1 MTFGRAVLPCWML
14 NHGGSHCTMP
24 LRLYQ
29 ATVQSELDV
38 QEARHAQIP
47 ADLAAAQFR
56 RCMSDPIEAS
66 NELSNRRQFLPTSTA
81 PSLRS
86 PRCKFM
92 GGCSP
97 AAAHAA
103 QLGKGARLQPSAG
116 VPYEEI
122 CADDSQMSAKQTET
136 ISGIGRRRTIRRAIM
151 DCQSI
156 QFFAAID

>member
-1 MTFGRAVLPCWML
+1 MLPCWML
-14 NHGGSHCTMP
+14 NRGGSHCTMP

-47 ADLAAAQFR
+47 ADSAAAQFR
-56 RCMSDPIEAS
+56 RRMSDPIEAS

-86 PRCKFM
+86 PRCKFT

-103 QLGKGARLQPSAG
+103 QLGKGARLRPSAG
-116 VPYEEI
+116 VPDEEI
-122 CADDSQMSAKQTET
+122 SADAAQMSAARANKGT
-136 ISGIGRRRTIRRAIM
+136 ISGIRRRQTIRRAIM
-151 DCQSI
+151 DCQTI
-156 QFFAAID
+156 QFFASVD